1 MKKLLLFLMAF
12 LLFAPPGAKAE
23 KTMYSFVASV
33 DGTKPESYTYQQT
46 TDVYSG
52 SYIARLGAENTVT
65 VANNNMY
72 TSCPTSKLLAIGT
85 NKYVAALSHI
95 YFDVFSINFDF
106 TNSYWLN
113 YKSSTSLSSARRS
126 PYLSR
131 LSNKGSLM
139 THYGTNMVFRLN
151 TAQADYG
158 YYIKSIRFYTYAT
171 EAYVAAY
178 AKNLAASNENIK
190 LEDYNWENNTDLYNV
205 ATWYAAPGQ
214 HDTEV
219 TLVCPESFYAG
230 KLADGSQYSATDVTN
245 NTGSCNTLP
254 ILKFEKFEIEYEYK
268 YEPTAPA
275 IPSLYNNSKLLGLGE
290 TFFFAKESTPSLSFS
305 KGSDSDQDN
314 IVVFYKYVPEGT
326 PAEDVQYTKGDLG
339 SMPKTD
345 TQSGTLYW
353 YAADAVDES
362 FKSDVATQVFKTYPS
377 FNIFHV
383 AKGNGPND
391 TPNDHGTLWV
401 YTQDN
406 PTGEKYE
413 AGKTYNDIL
422 RMVFIPSDPEY
433 AKDAIIIESDLSAG
447 GTMTAN
453 TTWLYIRNPAKMRI
467 RTQNG
472 GNLYSVSFSKAESIS
487 PEVVLSNSFQYDDT
501 YHTGKWSWNG
511 DTRIFTYSN
520 KEYVFNSFSG
530 NTGTNILTVTYIP
543 AEPKIPDA
551 PYATLAPNG
560 RGSDNGGIFKMID
573 GLDLQINSKTPV
585 YYYPT
590 TDNTVTSVPVWGK
603 DDYHTLQPGQVLK
616 VENSWFN
623 GKSTGKIL
631 LQSTLWTPKD
641 MDGGVAPVFIEVIN
655 TTKYAKLSE
664 IIKPDNTG
672 RDLVVTPS
680 APMTITGVYA
690 TRKDGGA
697 QLSSYYAYVV
707 DADGTAIKL
716 VSTSPFPASYTAG
729 AVIPAGGLVGEFRY
743 SYGAPEIVVSNYTGF
758 LKETTP
764 GTAPE
769 PAEVTTISTS
779 NDDGAI
785 PDFNRKVVLRHAKWL
800 RNTKSSQ
807 VEDTEGN
814 RYLIYSRLITPGVE
828 ASEFTED
835 MFKSEAGTLWAIEG
849 YVGQVEGA
857 TAIFPTAKVLPCPA
871 TPILLAP
878 NPISGDVNAI
888 SPEVNVNVN
897 RAEDY
902 TYYYKTAE
910 DGELNALPEEGL
922 TLKAEEY
929 TTAPCNLWVYAS
941 ANGLYSMEPAHATIT
956 WHTVK
961 STVASI
967 ADFKKDYLNHEVEL
981 PGSLT
986 ADKPGFSEDEKEKVI
1001 YHQFSPTAKA
1011 IIVEATPEWLYIRDL
1026 EPTDGA
1032 TEFTSANYLMI
1043 HNLNQWHNPQVG
1055 EGEDARDLA
1064 PGDIITNFALIPAH
1078 TSRGNLVSEST
1089 GFARTVQ
1096 YVETKADFV
1105 PVFEPINVGYVEPTN
1120 PGFHKN
1126 ITLGENERMRLVQLK
1141 NVKIENPEDDV
1152 YTLVIGPDDAEP
1164 ITLAFDIFTQSV
1176 NGFRTA
1182 YNPDNADEL
1191 YDIKGVLIRDNR
1203 IKDSET
1209 YALALISFDTQN
1221 GAVAAPEVFVQGTTD
1236 AEAKAAEVQEF
1247 EHGLVVEIA
1256 PEEGS
1261 FVYYSLNGKDP
1272 LNNTDAESRIS
1283 YTDPIPVTLPE
1294 GQDRVVVK
1302 AFAYRPGY
1310 KPSATVTRTFVKTS
1324 RELSYLL
1331 NFINQGEQGRAY
1343 HFNGNVR
1350 IAAVAGNWMMVR
1362 GSVGHYLPIYNADG
1376 WNTNDYAAEKY
1387 LTDFLMTFDNTE
1399 GNIRGMAKDFKPS
1412 TDKPA
1417 DIKEIELTPDSVTF
1431 ISEANARRYVK
1442 LHSALVHSGASAAD
1456 ASATEWTVT
1465 GTAHESSAH
1474 RLAVEMLDFAAD
1486 KLRDGGMYDIEGFV
1500 MLDKNGKAEL
1510 WPLTATEIKQT
1521 ERVEVK
1527 LNDVTLT
1534 PVSDASDA
1542 SREYVAEFEKGALVT
1557 LFTSDTR
1564 ESTKIYYSYDNEKW
1578 YTYGQPFLVLESANQ
1593 IHAYAQAVGERAS
1606 AHTHIKLTRKDVA
1619 AKVEFA
1625 IDNSIAGRATVT
1637 LSCATEGAKIYW
1649 WTSSNTKPAEY
1660 AKALVF
1666 NESEVIYAYAAAD
1679 GKADSEVSHAF
1690 VKVAGST
1697 GTPDIPADKI
1707 SGKVVFSIDDTSD
1720 PKKVTVYLA
1729 PEEGLTGTIY
1739 YLINPTGQVTP
1750 DNGLVYTNPIE
1761 MKEGGRIVAI
1771 LVENGKY
1778 AGEPTD
1784 IAVWLIP
1791 TDIDGIDSERKED
1804 EIRAEGSDIIAPEG
1818 SEVFDITGRRV
1829 NATGLRA
1836 GIYIVRTPGGK
1847 AVKVKV
1853 D

>member
-1 MKKLLLFLMAF
+1 M
-12 LLFAPPGAKAE
+12 
-23 KTMYSFVASV
+23 
-33 DGTKPESYTYQQT
+33 TY
-46 TDVYSG
+46 
-52 SYIARLGAENTVT
+52 
-65 VANNNMY
+65 
-72 TSCPTSKLLAIGT
+72 
-85 NKYVAALSHI
+85 
-95 YFDVFSINFDF
+95 
-106 TNSYWLN
+106 
-113 YKSSTSLSSARRS
+113 
-126 PYLSR
+126 
-131 LSNKGSLM
+131 
-139 THYGTNMVFRLN
+139 YGTNMVFRLN
-151 TAQADYG
+151 TAQAEYG
-158 YYIKSIRFYTYAT
+158 YYIKSIRFYTKANK
-171 EAYVAAY
+171 AYVEAY
-178 AKNLAASNENIK
+178 AKNLAATNENIK
-190 LEDYNWENNTDLYNV
+190 LEDYNWENSTDLYNV

-230 KLADGSQYSATDVTN
+230 ALAGGQYSATDVTK
-245 NTGSCNTLP
+245 NTNSCNTLP
-254 ILKFEKFEIEYEYK
+254 ILKFEKFELEYEVYK
-268 YEPTAPA
+268 YEPTAPS

-290 TFFFAKESTPSLSFS
+290 TFFFASGEKPSLSFS

-326 PAEDVQYTKGDLG
+326 PAENVQYIKGDL
-339 SMPKTD
+339 SATPQID
-345 TQSGTLYW
+345 TTSGALYW

-362 FKSDVATQVFKTYPS
+362 FKSDVAIQAFKTYPQLKV
-377 FNIFHV
+377 FDV
-383 AKGNGPND
+383 KYGNGSND
-391 TPNDHGTLWV
+391 TPNPDGILWV

-406 PTGEKYE
+406 PTGEKYV

-422 RMVFIPSDPEY
+422 RMVFVPSDPEL
-433 AKDAIIIESDLSAG
+433 AKDAIIIESDFSAG
-447 GTMTAN
+447 GSMKAN
-453 TTWLYIRNPAKMRI
+453 STWMFISNPAKMKI

-472 GNLYSVSFSKAESIS
+472 GNLYSVTFHQATSNAS
-487 PEVVLSNSFQYDDT
+487 PKDLQFDDQY
-501 YHTGKWSWNG
+501 HSGKWTQVNNVSR
-511 DTRIFTYSN
+511 TFTYN
-520 KEYVFNSFSG
+520 YKEYVFNVFKDAY
-530 NTGTNILTVTYIP
+530 NTGNSGADILSVTYIP
-543 AEPKIPDA
+543 AEPKIPET

-590 TDNTVTSVPVWGK
+590 TDNTVTSVPLK

-631 LQSTLWTPKD
+631 LQSTLWTPKG

-707 DADGTAIKL
+707 DSDGTAIKL

-871 TPILLAP
+871 TPTLLAP
-878 NPISGDVNAI
+878 NPISDDVNAI
-888 SPEVNVNVN
+888 SPEVNVKVN
-897 RAEDY
+897 RTEGY
-902 TYYYKTAE
+902 TYHYKTAE
-910 DGELNALPEEGL
+910 DGELKVLPEVGL
-922 TLKAEEY
+922 TLKAGDY
-929 TTAPCNLWVYAS
+929 TTTPCDLWVYAS
-941 ANGLYSMEPAHATIT
+941 ANGLYSWEPAHVTIT
-956 WHTVK
+956 WHPVIKTY
-961 STVASI
+961 TSI
-967 ADFKKDYLNHEVEL
+967 ADFKAYYLNDELTL

-986 ADKPGFSEDEKEKVI
+986 EDKPEFGSDETVF
-1001 YHQFSPTAKA
+1001 YTQFSPEASA
-1011 IIVEATPEWLYIRDL
+1011 VVVETTPEWLYIRDNFG
-1026 EPTDGA
+1026 D
-1032 TEFTSANYLMI
+1032 EFDYTSNNYLMI
-1043 HNLNQWHNPQVG
+1043 HNRKKWHNPQVG
-1055 EGEDARDLA
+1055 EGENARDLA

-1096 YVETKADFV
+1096 FV
-1105 PVFEPINVGYVEPTN
+1105 KTIPGFEPAFKPINVGYVEESN

-1126 ITLGENERMRLVQLK
+1126 ITLGEAERMRLVQLK
-1141 NVKIENPEDDV
+1141 NVKIKNPEEDV

-1209 YALALISFDTQN
+1209 YAIALISFDTQH

-1283 YTDPIPVTLPE
+1283 YSDPIPVTLPE

-1376 WNTNDYAAEKY
+1376 WNTTDYAAEKY

-1442 LHSALVHSGASAAD
+1442 LYSARVAAD
-1456 ASATEWTVT
+1456 ATTAAEGDAAASWTVT
-1465 GTAHESSAH
+1465 GSNHQGAPH
-1474 RLAVEMLDFAAD
+1474 RLDISSLGTATGAETLE
-1486 KLRDGGMYDIEGFV
+1486 DGALYDITGFV
-1500 MLDKNGKAEL
+1500 MLDTEGNAEL
-1510 WPLTATEIKQT
+1510 WATGIQKIAQTPRVSVSVNGQTLSYTA
-1521 ERVEVK
+1521 
-1527 LNDVTLT
+1527 DG
-1534 PVSDASDA
+1534 DF
-1542 SREYVAEFEKGALVT
+1542 REYEVELEDGDLVALECPHRAAVIK
-1557 LFTSDTR
+1557 
-1564 ESTKIYYSYDNEKW
+1564 YSYDDKNW
-1578 YTYGQPFLVLESANQ
+1578 YTYGEAFMPTNSM
-1593 IHAYAQAVGERAS
+1593 IHAYAQAPGERAS
-1606 AHTHIKLTRKDVA
+1606 AHTHITITRKDVA
-1619 AKVEFA
+1619 GNVA
-1625 IDNSIAGRATVT
+1625 ISVDNSTPGKAVVELTASENGDI
-1637 LSCATEGAKIYW
+1637 IW
-1649 WTSSNTKPAEY
+1649 WTSKDNKEKRYTGAITLTETAIIYAQLRVDGKKNGAESY
-1660 AKALVF
+1660 ALV
-1666 NESEVIYAYAAAD
+1666 EIIAP
-1679 GKADSEVSHAF
+1679 
-1690 VKVAGST
+1690 ST
-1697 GTPDIPADKI
+1697 GTPGNPGTPDIPADKI

-1720 PKKVTVYLA
+1720 PTKVTVYLA

-1750 DNGLVYTNPIE
+1750 ENGTRYENPIE

-1771 LVENGKY
+1771 LVESGKY

-1791 TDIDGIDSERKED
+1791 TDIDGIGSERRED
-1804 EIRAEGSDIIAPEG
+1804 EIRAEGGSIIAPEG

>member
-12 LLFAPPGAKAE
+12 LLFTPPEAIAETRTETIFEFNTTIPEAKYSTLSNPGQNDWLVFSKPSSTAQKNIKTIKIPIQDYKDYVIIKFDDSQAGNPTINGNVWVNMIGLAVRKGTKFTVTTQNGSTISALKFTNHSWGTSSEINNLQSFYNFKSADAEENSDICSWNKYPSSLLHTISFNKPQATASFYVGYTEEEAASYEGTNTAIDKIEITTESKLPAPLLRDYYENKTITDEYEFDNSTTLRFTNGTIAYPEDTRIYYTLVPNGADVTEFPVGEEAETAGIKSVALFTNFLINQSGILYYWLYSKSENSSSLPTKATLIRNNRVQIFAFLDADQS
-23 KTMYSFVASV
+23 KLNGSV
-33 DGTKPESYTYQQT
+33 KIFNDKYPDGTDYIQPKR
-46 TDVYSG
+46 DV
-52 SYIARLGAENTVT
+52 TQ
-65 VANNNMY
+65 
-72 TSCPTSKLLAIGT
+72 P
-85 NKYVAALSHI
+85 
-95 YFDVFSINFDF
+95 
-106 TNSYWLN
+106 
-113 YKSSTSLSSARRS
+113 
-126 PYLSR
+126 
-131 LSNKGSLM
+131 GSLDW
-139 THYGTNMVFRLN
+139 YQNVKR
-151 TAQADYG
+151 
-158 YYIKSIRFYTYAT
+158 I
-171 EAYVAAY
+171 
-178 AKNLAASNENIK
+178 
-190 LEDYNWENNTDLYNV
+190 LYLPSE
-205 ATWYAAPGQ
+205 PGI
-214 HDTEV
+214 T
-219 TLVCPESFYAG
+219 
-230 KLADGSQYSATDVTN
+230 
-245 NTGSCNTLP
+245 
-254 ILKFEKFEIEYEYK
+254 
-268 YEPTAPA
+268 
-275 IPSLYNNSKLLGLGE
+275 
-290 TFFFAKESTPSLSFS
+290 
-305 KGSDSDQDN
+305 
-314 IVVFYKYVPEGT
+314 
-326 PAEDVQYTKGDLG
+326 
-339 SMPKTD
+339 
-345 TQSGTLYW
+345 
-353 YAADAVDES
+353 
-362 FKSDVATQVFKTYPS
+362 
-377 FNIFHV
+377 
-383 AKGNGPND
+383 
-391 TPNDHGTLWV
+391 
-401 YTQDN
+401 
-406 PTGEKYE
+406 
-413 AGKTYNDIL
+413 
-422 RMVFIPSDPEY
+422 
-433 AKDAIIIESDLSAG
+433 DAIILDVIEGNLNITNNYVVSSNAKFVIRSLSGAELKKETFDCSTSPLSTATIDYIYSDDEPYPTYGWQKISTKKKIYTGTTKPKHTFYMDGNASGFADLSVVWEPS
-447 GTMTAN
+447 TAN
-453 TTWLYIRNPAKMRI
+453 KIAAAP
-467 RTQNG
+467 
-472 GNLYSVSFSKAESIS
+472 SFSVAPGSTA
-487 PEVVLSNSFQYDDT
+487 VQQGGVF
-501 YHTGKWSWNG
+501 
-511 DTRIFTYSN
+511 RI
-520 KEYVFNSFSG
+520 
-530 NTGTNILTVTYIP
+530 
-543 AEPKIPDA
+543 
-551 PYATLAPNG
+551 
-560 RGSDNGGIFKMID
+560 ID
-573 GLDLQINSKTPV
+573 KLDLLINSTDGPV
-585 YYYPT
+585 YSYIPT
-590 TDNTVTSVPVWGK
+590 TDELKNLNTLTESLLPSATKVYDGNVLTITKDQFKGATS
-603 DDYHTLQPGQVLK
+603 
-616 VENSWFN
+616 
-623 GKSTGKIL
+623 GKII
-631 LQSTLWTPKD
+631 LQSALYSNELSLGYAAQIYVD
-641 MDGGVAPVFIEVIN
+641 VFQPEHF
-655 TTKYAKLSE
+655 TSLAE
-664 IIKPDNTG
+664 IIKPENTG
-672 RDLVVTPS
+672 KEMAVMADS
-680 APMTITGVYA
+680 PMTITGVYA

-828 ASEFTED
+828 AYEFTED

-871 TPILLAP
+871 TPTLLAP
-878 NPISGDVNAI
+878 NPISDDVNAI
-888 SPEVNVNVN
+888 SPEVNVKVN
-897 RAEDY
+897 RTEGY
-902 TYYYKTAE
+902 TYHYKTAE
-910 DGELNALPEEGL
+910 DGELKVLPEVGL
-922 TLKAEEY
+922 TLKAGDY
-929 TTAPCNLWVYAS
+929 TTTPCDLWVYAS
-941 ANGLYSMEPAHATIT
+941 ANGLYSWKPAHVTIT
-956 WHTVK
+956 WHP
-961 STVASI
+961 VANTYTSI
-967 ADFKKDYLNHEVEL
+967 ADFKADYLKDELTL

-986 ADKPGFSEDEKEKVI
+986 EDKPEFGEDETVV
-1001 YHQFSPTAKA
+1001 YTQFSPEAGA
-1011 IIVEATPEWLYIRDL
+1011 VVVETTPEWLYIRDNFG
-1026 EPTDGA
+1026 D
-1032 TEFTSANYLMI
+1032 EFDYTSNNYLMI
-1043 HNLNQWHNPQVG
+1043 HNRKKWHNPQVG
-1055 EGEDARDLA
+1055 EGENARDLA

-1096 YVETKADFV
+1096 FV
-1105 PVFEPINVGYVEPTN
+1105 KTIPGFEPAFKPINVGYVEPGNEGYYTN
-1120 PGFHKN
+1120 IK
-1126 ITLGENERMRLVQLK
+1126 LGEAERMRLVQLK
-1141 NVKIENPEDDV
+1141 NVRIKKTPGANPEEDV
-1152 YTLVIGPDDAEP
+1152 YTLVIGSDDARP
-1164 ITLAFDIFTQSV
+1164 ITLAFDIFTQSR
-1176 NGFRTA
+1176 NGFDAA
-1182 YNPDNADEL
+1182 YNDKNPKEL

-1203 IKDSET
+1203 IKDNET

-1247 EHGLVVEIA
+1247 EHGLVVEIT
-1256 PEEGS
+1256 PEENS

-1283 YTDPIPVTLPE
+1283 YSDPIPVTLPE

-1376 WNTNDYAAEKY
+1376 WNTTEYAAEKY
-1387 LTDFLMTFDNTE
+1387 LTDFLMTFDNSE
-1399 GNIRGMAKDFKPS
+1399 RNIRGMAKDFKPS

-1456 ASATEWTVT
+1456 ASTTEWTVT

-1500 MLDKNGKAEL
+1500 MLGKDGKAEL

-1593 IHAYAQAVGERAS
+1593 IHTYAQAVGERAS

-1625 IDNSIAGRATVT
+1625 VDNSIAGRATVT

-1791 TDIDGIDSERKED
+1791 TDIDGIDSERRED
-1804 EIRAEGSDIIAPEG
+1804 EIRAEGGSIIAPEG